1 MGKNRKNQKMD
12 KVIFEKRYTDESLL
26 DMEEDILYKI
36 NRSDITKDEHGFYEG
51 VFKVTVTWSQEGDN
65 NG

>member
-1 MGKNRKNQKMD
+1 MD

-36 NRSDITKDEHGFYEG
+36 DSSGIPKDEHGFHEG
-51 VFKVTVTWSQEGDN
+51 VFKVTVTWSQEGDS